1 MPSGFRI
8 RTVVESRSR
17 VALLALGLA
26 CAVIGLGAAQT
37 PSDSKAASSG
47 GTQLEGVLAGM
58 DRAAA
63 RFSSVSAD
71 LEYTKVTVI
80 VDDHSTEH
88 GKIYF
93 EKSKGKLRV
102 MLAFQQPAEKYVLFA
117 DGKVAIYRPKI
128 AVIEEYSLA
137 NNQGLLEQFLLLGFG
152 TAGSD
157 LQKNYRLT
165 LKGEETLDGE
175 TAVLLELVPKNPE
188 VSTRLQRIEL
198 WLSPETWQPRQQ
210 IFYEP
215 SKDYLIAR
223 YRNSR
228 QNTKIPGKN
237 FEFPVRGKVRTVR
250 PQDGN

>member
-1 MPSGFRI
+1 MLSGQS
-8 RTVVESRSR
+8 VRSS
-17 VALLALGLA
+17 A
-26 CAVIGLGAAQT
+26 
-37 PSDSKAASSG
+37 PK
-47 GTQLEGVLAGM
+47 LEEVLAGM

-80 VDDHSTEH
+80 VDDHSTER

-102 MLAFQQPAEKYVLFA
+102 MLAFQQPAEKYVLFT
-117 DGKVAIYRPKI
+117 DDKVSIYRPKI
-128 AVIEEYSLA
+128 AVIEEYSLS

-152 TAGSD
+152 TSGSD

-165 LKGEETLDGE
+165 LKGEETLEGQK
-175 TAVLLELVPKNPE
+175 AVLLELVPKSPE
-188 VSTRLQRIEL
+188 VASRLARIEL
-198 WLSPETWQPRQQ
+198 WLSPENWQPLQQ

-223 YRNSR
+223 YRHSR
-228 QNTKIPGKN
+228 QNEKIPGKN
-237 FEFPVRGKVRTVR
+237 FELPVRGKVRTVH
-250 PQDGN
+250 PQTGN

>member
-1 MPSGFRI
+1 
-8 RTVVESRSR
+8 
-17 VALLALGLA
+17 
-26 CAVIGLGAAQT
+26 
-37 PSDSKAASSG
+37 
-47 GTQLEGVLAGM
+47 M
-58 DRAAA
+58 D
-63 RFSSVSAD
+63 
-71 LEYTKVTVI
+71 YTKVTVI
-80 VDDHSTEH
+80 VDDHSTES

-128 AVIEEYSLA
+128 AVIEEYSPA

-157 LQKNYRLT
+157 LQKTYRLA
-165 LKGEETLDGE
+165 LKGEATLDGE
-175 TAVLLELVPKNPE
+175 TAVRLELVPKNPE

-198 WLSPETWQPRQQ
+198 WLSPETWQPLQQ

-228 QNTKIPGKN
+228 QNAKISGKN